1 MFTNSKKVMIYCTDE
16 KEQLGA
22 IRYCRYPLNLS
33 KDIYEYQGHRS
44 KITKLAITYDDNY
57 IFSTGEDGSF
67 ICYDFK
73 DNNSKTK
80 LEMPDFSEEF
90 YFSKFKLV

>member
-1 MFTNSKKVMIYCTDE
+1 MSAPSKIFTNANVSKIMFLNSKKVMVYTTDE
-16 KEQLGA
+16 KDDLGS
-22 IRYCRYPLNLS
+22 IRYNKYPLNLS
-33 KDIYEYQGHRS
+33 KEIFEYQSHRCR
-44 KITKLAITYDDNY
+44 ITKLAVTHDDNY

-80 LEMPDFSEEF
+80 L
-90 YFSKFKLV
+90 